1 MKKCPYCGRE
11 NPDDAVVC
19 QKCCAGF
26 PNEEPKEDESSV
38 TKESRSARRKI
49 RS

>member
-11 NPDDAVVC
+11 NADDVTVC
-19 QKCCAGF
+19 ETCKAEI
-26 PNEEPKEDESSV
+26 PHEEPKEEPSEEP
-38 TKESRSARRKI
+38 KRRKV